1 MTNSR
6 FRDDFVER
14 ISQLKSAPEFAEFV
28 SYAALKELL
37 PGNMDA
43 PPTPSATRRPSKREQ
58 SKFDRGKFERRVL
71 AEARMIRQK
80 IDIVEERVLE
90 SHQFI
95 NTLKQRACEGLISS
109 SGSMETLLKMQKE
122 TDQLAMEL
130 EQYRSL
136 NCRALFKLVKDY
148 ADSGDSKAYE
158 EFLPHVCEELG
169 LHDFTDSKSED
180 SHLLERRPSK
190 MVQDLGAL
198 FDDLADDLDEEERAV
213 MLESRA
219 MMMNLLSEVMRTP
232 VSTTPRRSMLSATD
246 LETEPKPALWRR
258 FALPVVNVLLTEY
271 SLKHFCRDV
280 VAAVVISVAGV
291 PKAMSYAA
299 LADLPITSGIATLYS
314 PSLIYG
320 LFGSSRQVAI
330 SPQSVTCLLLGQMVA
345 RTLADTDFED
355 ASSQRFELA
364 MVLTFYTGL
373 VIALFGV
380 LNLSFLLN
388 FISRSVLS
396 GFVSASALVA
406 VFSTVKNLLGLHV
419 KKSPILYILLER
431 ILTGL
436 SHIHWPTA
444 CIAAAGILYM
454 VVMQR
459 MQKVAVKRLQGVRYQ
474 VARGATFVMKV
485 PTVLYLMALG
495 MLLGMGLC
503 NFEPFSRWV
512 AEHSVKGKGA
522 SAPALYYQYV
532 SDKFTCA
539 QYSSRVDSEYVGTS
553 SGDGLEAIS
562 PSGSSPMSYIASE
575 VTPHDSL
582 DLPTF
587 PVLSSQICAVVHIP
601 FLKDSPRTSLVLDVP
616 TVAAIFAGE
625 VRTWSDPR
633 IKLLNPNLRWEDM
646 GADSYP
652 ITVVVRAG
660 QSGTTAAFAKG
671 LLNCS
676 GCNASLWRPGM
687 TVDWGAPV
695 QVAAKGNAGVVR
707 AVAAIPWSIGY
718 ATHVHVES
726 IADPNARCLSLQ
738 LGDSQTATPALAWQ
752 YPDHFMWPTA
762 LTSYIL
768 VPKLNGTSCKSR
780 RWLKDFLED
789 VYDYKD
795 IAQSMN
801 FELLPRP
808 LELDSI
814 PCSADAGKRRLAGAS
829 VETNPFSFECVEPAD
844 TCGEG
849 ELQVVGYISA
859 SLPTPRMVETTVSI
873 NLWTK
878 ITFAV
883 MLAGVTLLEHA
894 ANVKLYADRDGYAVN
909 MATDLMAV
917 GASNMVGALFGS
929 FIVAGGF
936 SRSALNEK
944 AASQISLL
952 LSVPIS
958 FAVVL
963 AIAPLLS
970 MLPDVILN
978 IILFCAVAPLID
990 IKTVVALSKLGRH
1003 GLADLLA
1010 LTIAFGATCF
1020 LGVVE
1025 GMMLAIVFS
1034 MVEFVWKSVVP
1045 QISELSRSPGSL
1057 YYVPDEEDEEFEPKK
1072 VVRRMLFTS
1081 DGSATKSRPEKATVV
1096 SVLRFEAP
1104 LWFANATHL
1113 YDRILAELKKP
1124 ALRGIVLD
1132 MSTVPWMDFTAAG
1145 TMSKVL
1151 AAADRKHLRVV
1162 FANVNS
1168 DVRRLLEIVCKVKAV
1183 QFAKTIYAAEM
1194 AVRAG
1199 FSPATSLGDAGNVE
1213 EAAGVSKPQE
1223 QPICTETIV
1232 VPIKISVRARDP

>member
-1 MTNSR
+1 
-6 FRDDFVER
+6 
-14 ISQLKSAPEFAEFV
+14 
-28 SYAALKELL
+28 
-37 PGNMDA
+37 MDA

-625 VRTWSDPR
+625 VRTWSNPR
-633 IKLLNPNLRWEDM
+633 IKLFNPNLRWENM
-646 GADSYP
+646 GADSFP
-652 ITVVVRAG
+652 ITVVVREG
-660 QSGTTAAFAKG
+660 RSGTTAAFAKS
-671 LLNCS
+671 LRNCS
-676 GCNASLWRPGM
+676 GCNSSLDPLGM
-687 TVDWGAPV
+687 TANWGAPV
-695 QVAAKGNAGVVR
+695 QVSAKGNAGMVKT
-707 AVAAIPWSIGY
+707 VADIPWSIGY
-718 ATHVHVES
+718 ATYVEVEAN
-726 IADPNARCLSLQ
+726 ADPGARCLAWRL
-738 LGDSQTATPALAWQ
+738 DSGQIVPPALAWWYPKQ
-752 YPDHFMWPTA
+752 YLWPTI
-762 LTSYIL
+762 LTSYVV
-768 VPKLNGTSCKSR
+768 VPDLNETSCIAR
-780 RWLKDFLED
+780 LWLKHFLED
-789 VYDYKD
+789 VYRFEAVALD
-795 IAQSMN
+795 MN
-801 FELLPRP
+801 FHLFPRP
-808 LELDSI
+808 PGLDNI
-814 PCSADAGKRRLAGAS
+814 PCSADSGTRRLAGESAQS
-829 VETNPFSFECVEPAD
+829 SPFNFECAVPAP
-844 TCGEG
+844 TCGES
-849 ELQVVGYISA
+849 EIEVVGYIDSSVPA
-859 SLPTPRMVETTVSI
+859 PRKAEPLVNVGFGTT
-873 NLWTK
+873 LR
-878 ITFAV
+878 FAV
-883 MLAGVTLLEHA
+883 MLAGVALLEHA
-894 ANVKLYADRDGYAVN
+894 ANVKIYADRDGYAIN

-917 GASNMVGALFGS
+917 GAANMVGSLFGS
-929 FIVAGGF
+929 FVVAGGF

-1132 MSTVPWMDFTAAG
+1132 MSTVPWMDFTAANI
-1145 TMSKVL
+1145 MNKVL
-1151 AAADRKHLRVV
+1151 AAAERKQLLVV
-1162 FANVNS
+1162 FANVDS
-1168 DVRRLLEIVCKVKAV
+1168 EVRRLLEMVCKVKEI
-1183 QFAKTIYAAEM
+1183 QFARTLYAAEI
-1194 AVRAG
+1194 AVRVG
-1199 FSPATSLGDAGNVE
+1199 LPSTTSPPEGASKVE
-1213 EAAGVSKPQE
+1213 EAATVSPPQKPPPYKQSK
-1223 QPICTETIV
+1223 V
-1232 VPIKISVRARDP
+1232 VPFAIDVEAC